1 MRKSSVQIV
10 VRKNRPTPFTVKFRE
25 MGQRKTLAFKTRSEA
40 EIFAN
45 TLKRSKRLPDD
56 VMLNSSDLMAF
67 MRLKSACEASGISL
81 EAGVEKAISSLITP
95 NDYIN
100 GGLSLAAAL
109 EKFVKTREALN
120 SRSSTI
126 ADYSTYIAKA
136 QNFFGADRAI
146 KTITK
151 RDLDELLDTQERLSV
166 KKALCVKL
174 RIFFKYFR
182 QKEWMN
188 ENVAETLTVESRRET
203 KKTPRFSRPNRPR
216 ASSTRCRTI
225 LAFWHATPCGRSRGC
240 VPKKYVRKTKRVGLN
255 GAQSISTNTS
265 LPFAEAFQRC
275 AKIANFKICPKIF
288 GGSWS

>member
-151 RDLDELLDTQERLSV
+151 RDLDALLDTQERLSV

-182 QKEWMN
+182 QKEWID
-188 ENVAETLTVESRRET
+188 ENVAETLTVESRRRDEEN
-203 KKTPRFSRPNRPR
+203 P
-216 ASSTRCRTI
+216 TI
-225 LAFWHATPCGRSRGC
+225 LTPEQTTRVFNSLPNDSDVLACYALWAFAGLRPEEVCPKDKKSRLEWSAINFNEHVITVCGS
-240 VPKKYVRKTKRVGLN
+240 VSKVRKNRKL
-255 GAQSISTNTS
+255 Q
-265 LPFAEAFQRC
+265 
-275 AKIANFKICPKIF
+275 ICPKIF